1 MLGAPWDWPLDPAHF
16 NHRRSLPGFQV
27 RTNCLPATLMDITLY
42 HLSTYEHHLVALLLG
57 SQHSGG
63 TTQSVSVVSSELGVH
78 VSQRSVSVSLRLLDT
93 VLVGLL
99 VLVMVGVVLRL
110 SHFLIVST
118 EFGGIRSGYGQNN
131 YGSWWRDGNIL
142 GSSKQTKVHISQ

>member
-1 MLGAPWDWPLDPAHF
+1 
-16 NHRRSLPGFQV
+16 
-27 RTNCLPATLMDITLY
+27 MDIILY

-99 VLVMVGVVLRL
+99 VLVVVGVVLRL
-110 SHFLIVST
+110 SHFLTVST
-118 EFGGIRSGYGQNN
+118 GFGRIRSGYGQNN
-131 YGSWWRDGNIL
+131 VGS
-142 GSSKQTKVHISQ
+142 

>member
-1 MLGAPWDWPLDPAHF
+1 
-16 NHRRSLPGFQV
+16 
-27 RTNCLPATLMDITLY
+27 MDIILY

-57 SQHSGG
+57 SQHLGG

-99 VLVMVGVVLRL
+99 VLVVVGVVLRL
-110 SHFLIVST
+110 SHFLTVST
-118 EFGGIRSGYGQNN
+118 EFGRIRSGYGQNN
-131 YGSWWRDGNIL
+131 VRS
-142 GSSKQTKVHISQ
+142 